1 MENNVT
7 QKFLK
12 CSDPKVIPTD
22 YVLTSAY
29 FVNLAERYAIDAR
42 LIGKSIS
49 FHYGEFY
56 LSIVFPSVI
65 IKEGY
70 PELEIPGLLES
81 IGIDIDCWGK
91 VNNYS
96 QIDKP
101 ETYKTW
107 LSTVLVKCFAK
118 QSQMMIKSIDLQ
130 KLARKVVYALQ
141 IINPDAIRISSDE
154 VINDVCE
161 VKDFV
166 SFSEGGK
173 RLIEG
178 SISVVIDDGKK
189 QLFLKDIHY
198 ALQNI
203 NRSISAPYE
212 MLGNARMN
220 MARHDTRASILNCA
234 TSIEVMLKKMISDY
248 FVETHT
254 TVELQDYI
262 LRQADGYSKLVELCK
277 KMKLSLGGLPNV
289 QETVMKIRNR
299 VIHGGYV
306 PSFEEANKA
315 YKDTRESLKVM
326 NVPIFE

>member
-1 MENNVT
+1 MP
-7 QKFLK
+7 
-12 CSDPKVIPTD
+12 SG
-22 YVLTSAY
+22 YVLISAY
-29 FVNLAERYAIDAR
+29 FVDLAERYAIDSR
-42 LIGKSIS
+42 LLGKSIS
-49 FHYGEFY
+49 FHYGDFY

-65 IKEGY
+65 IKDGY
-70 PELEIPGLLES
+70 PELEIPGLLEA
-81 IGIDIDCWGK
+81 IGMDVNCWGK

-101 ETYKTW
+101 ETFKAW

-118 QSQMMIKSIDLQ
+118 QSQMMIKSFEFQ
-130 KLARKVVYALQ
+130 KLARKVVNALQ

-161 VKDFV
+161 VKNSV
-166 SFSEGGK
+166 SFGEGGK

-178 SISVVIDDGKK
+178 SISIVIDDGKK
-189 QLFLKDIHY
+189 LLLLKDIHS
-198 ALQNI
+198 ALKNI

-234 TSIEVMLKKMISDY
+234 TSIEVMLKKMISFY
-248 FVETHT
+248 FEETHI
-254 TVELQDYI
+254 TVELQDYV

-277 KMKLSLGGLPNV
+277 KLKLSLDGLPNV
-289 QETVMKIRNR
+289 QETVMKIRHR

-315 YKDTRESLKVM
+315 YKDTREALKVI
-326 NVPIFE
+326 NVPLFE